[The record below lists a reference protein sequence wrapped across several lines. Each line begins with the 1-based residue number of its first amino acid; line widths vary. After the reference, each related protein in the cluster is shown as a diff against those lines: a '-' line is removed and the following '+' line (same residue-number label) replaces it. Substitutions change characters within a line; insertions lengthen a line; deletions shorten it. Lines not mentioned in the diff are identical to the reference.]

1 MSKKGCQSTRL
12 QITPWNLGD
21 QKREQEK
28 LSTALIMKINWDS
41 QRPEKLCTMYY
52 ILPAHPISWFPIL
65 GISLLLIKEAEEES
79 WIHRQLYGNFL
90 PHPTMTRITK
100 LCPKHIRHLFF
111 YKILIPQLLHG
122 KIKLRNKEIE
132 INIENLRRQKSPPYF

>member
-90 PHPTMTRITK
+90 PHPTMTGITK
-100 LCPKHIRHLFF
+100 ICPQHIRPLFF
-111 YKILIPQLLHG
+111 V
-122 KIKLRNKEIE
+122 KEINTTAAVFNPAGSADATLNCW
-132 INIENLRRQKSPPYF
+132 IRKSVSWKNQLT